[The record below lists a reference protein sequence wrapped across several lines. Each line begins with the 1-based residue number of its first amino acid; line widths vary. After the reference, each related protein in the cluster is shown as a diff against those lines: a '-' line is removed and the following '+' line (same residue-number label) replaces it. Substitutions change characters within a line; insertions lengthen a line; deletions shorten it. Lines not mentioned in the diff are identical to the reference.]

1 VTVLEVTIASHTP
14 LLDSAVEPFRQA
26 LLAYDCRPF
35 KIPVLA
41 GVNAR
46 KINSKEEM
54 VQWLPEQ
61 MHRTIRWDLIL
72 SRLAE
77 SNCGVLL
84 ELGAGAQLAHMAL
97 AGKSARDARSISE
110 FRSVDGIVAWVEKAV
125 ERLN

>member
-1 VTVLEVTIASHTP
+1 
-14 LLDSAVEPFRQA
+14 
-26 LLAYDCRPF
+26 
-35 KIPVLA
+35 
-41 GVNAR
+41 
-46 KINSKEEM
+46 M

-77 SNCGVLL
+77 SNCRVLL
-84 ELGAGAQLAHMAL
+84 ELGSGAQLAHMAL
-97 AGKSARDARSISE
+97 VGKSDRDARSISE